1 MGCWVPAAPRSRAQ
15 HGSYGSANDLIVSFW
30 DIPGSTMLS
39 YSSVPAFALIWRNPR
54 ETTMAGLLLIVSRT
68 KPGTFAYLKLVSES
82 GDVVILDRRE
92 SDRRRIHQQVT
103 PERRNGERRRRD
115 VMSDLHKAG
124 WALVRGRHV
133 LVQR

>member
-1 MGCWVPAAPRSRAQ
+1 
-15 HGSYGSANDLIVSFW
+15 
-30 DIPGSTMLS
+30 
-39 YSSVPAFALIWRNPR
+39 
-54 ETTMAGLLLIVSRT
+54 MAGLLLIVSRT

-103 PERRNGERRRRD
+103 PERRNSERRRRD

-124 WALVRGRHV
+124 WALVRGRHA